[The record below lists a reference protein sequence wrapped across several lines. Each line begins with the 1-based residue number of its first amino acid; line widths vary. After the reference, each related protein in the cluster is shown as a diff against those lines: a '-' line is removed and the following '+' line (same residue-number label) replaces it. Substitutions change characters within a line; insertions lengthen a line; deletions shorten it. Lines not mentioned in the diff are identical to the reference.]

1 MNIPFRIEQHLTQSA
16 SPYALLQD
24 EGAPELLL
32 SSRTWPFPKP
42 IGEAKPKFSIF
53 MPSRILPVLNLSL
66 PRGCMH
72 NSALVVPHIINSPEY
87 FAFKVGT
94 IQWINTRLDTVSV
107 GINDATIGSILLL
120 VNFEV
125 GAVLSIF
132 VVANRL
138 LLLEFKSTRSSEIIS
153 AKTNI

>member
-1 MNIPFRIEQHLTQSA
+1 M
-16 SPYALLQD
+16 
-24 EGAPELLL
+24 LL

-72 NSALVVPHIINSPEY
+72 KSALVVPHIINSPEY

-125 GAVLSIF
+125 GAVLFIF
-132 VVANRL
+132 VVENGL
-138 LLLEFKSTRSSEIIS
+138 LLLESMSLEVPRLFQPKLIS
-153 AKTNI
+153 NFQAYAW

>member
-1 MNIPFRIEQHLTQSA
+1 
-16 SPYALLQD
+16 
-24 EGAPELLL
+24 LLL

-72 NSALVVPHIINSPEY
+72 KSALVVPHIINSPEY

-125 GAVLSIF
+125 GAVLFIF
-132 VVANRL
+132 VVENGL
-138 LLLEFKSTRSSEIIS
+138 LLLESMSLEVPRLFQPKLIS
-153 AKTNI
+153 NFQAYAW